1 VATYETELV
10 VPRPIEETF
19 AFVSDFR
26 NAVRWDP
33 RTYFVT
39 KTTEGPI
46 GTGTRFM
53 LTGGL
58 LRQDTLKRLHLS
70 ESVIGMPLPYD
81 VVSFDA
87 PNEFVLEGESR
98 FLRYRDRLTFSAQG
112 SSTRLVYY
120 AELEMKS
127 PLTFMDRLVRGIFTR
142 IGDDATAD
150 LPATVAEGT

>member
-1 VATYETELV
+1 MAIYETTLI

-26 NAVRWDP
+26 NAARWDP
-33 RTYFVT
+33 RTYSVS
-39 KTTEGPI
+39 KTTDGPV

-58 LRQDTLKRLHLS
+58 LHEDTLKRLHLS
-70 ESVIGMPLPYD
+70 ESLIGMPLPYD

-87 PNEFVLEGESR
+87 PNEFILEGESR
-98 FLRYRDRLTFSAQG
+98 ILRYRDRLRFFAQG

-120 AELEMKS
+120 AELEMKG
-127 PLTFMDRLVRGIFTR
+127 PLAFMDRLLSRTFTR
-142 IGDDATAD
+142 IGDDATTD
-150 LPATVAEGT
+150 LPSAVTEGT